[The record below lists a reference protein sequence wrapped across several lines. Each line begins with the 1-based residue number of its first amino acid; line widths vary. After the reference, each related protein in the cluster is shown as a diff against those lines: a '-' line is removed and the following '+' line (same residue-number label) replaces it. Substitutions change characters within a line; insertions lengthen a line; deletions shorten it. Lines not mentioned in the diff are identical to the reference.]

1 MTDRRLRR
9 CRFCKDTGHDIRTC
23 SEFSEAVDLKA
34 DRVLTARKDILKRFE
49 YYHFGPGS
57 LVQCEILSNKDKWIS
72 TRRSGVI
79 AVVTK
84 ILWSSISDVSM
95 AYTSGWFH
103 QREMIVRP
111 IDEADEYTIRLPREI
126 IEVIYEDAGGHW
138 RTPQDFADV
147 LDRVTIVSPSKF
159 TGAPSSF
166 LEGGEIEKHSKR
178 YIKDYYL

>member
-1 MTDRRLRR
+1 
-9 CRFCKDTGHDIRTC
+9 
-23 SEFSEAVDLKA
+23 
-34 DRVLTARKDILKRFE
+34 
-49 YYHFGPGS
+49 
-57 LVQCEILSNKDKWIS
+57 
-72 TRRSGVI
+72 VI

-166 LEGGEIEKHSKR
+166 LEGCEIEKHSKR